1 MGGGI
6 PIQVTQKRLMGEGL
20 DRHDAVHAI
29 GAVLVGYMHDPIGGG
44 ELETDPNEA
53 YYEELKA
60 LTAESWRK
68 QFE

>member
-1 MGGGI
+1 
-6 PIQVTQKRLMGEGL
+6 MGEGL